1 MPERMHHLLSS
12 PPATYGAIFF
22 AAFWIITLV
31 TFVLARRTRVR
42 RAYLSLFFLC
52 LLVPGLLGRIYWLW
66 PFQTWHLWGGLQPR
80 TGIYHDLWLEDAR
93 GELHLY
99 DRRAIPPMLNTQ
111 VQELGARCFDPA
123 RLNQRAPLG
132 DFLLRQANAFRDR
145 QLAAPTMHL
154 MPVFPMR
161 QFGRAWTRDK
171 LRNTGAFRQL
181 VARRYVYEFSSGGRE
196 VTVIPQGE
204 FRWP

>member
-1 MPERMHHLLSS
+1 MMDRLHHLLDL
-12 PPATYGAIFF
+12 PPSTCGAIFF
-22 AAFWIITLV
+22 VAFWMLTLAA
-31 TFVLARRTRVR
+31 FVLARWPRARRV
-42 RAYLSLFFLC
+42 YLVLFFLC
-52 LLVPGLLGRIYWLW
+52 LLAPGLLGRTHWLW
-66 PFQTWHLWGGLQPR
+66 PFQTWHLWGGIQPR
-80 TGIYHDLWLEDAR
+80 TGVYHDLWLVDAR

-123 RLNQRAPLG
+123 RVDQQAPLG
-132 DFLLRQANAFRDR
+132 EFLLRQANAFRDR
-145 QLAAPTMHL
+145 QLATSNERL
-154 MPVFPMR
+154 MPAFPMR
-161 QFGRAWTRDK
+161 QFGRAWTRDE

-181 VARRYVYEFSSGGRE
+181 VARRYTYEFFNGGRE